1 MDLLFLLKRNQQ
13 DRKKMEQ
20 LVSALVALNQS
31 FRKEE
36 PYVPE
41 PEGFKR
47 FDVGALKR
55 VYQAPHDSSNLP
67 ERRESYVPQVA
78 S

>member
-1 MDLLFLLKRNQQ
+1 
-13 DRKKMEQ
+13 MEQ
-20 LVSALVALNQS
+20 LILAMVALNQS
-31 FRKEE
+31 FRKQE

-41 PEGFKR
+41 PEGFQR
-47 FDVGALKR
+47 FDLGALKR

-67 ERRESYVPQVA
+67 ERREGYVPQVA